1 MPDIDD
7 WRVGICEGD
16 PQASD
21 SLANPSPPNST
32 KPLQPDMADES
43 QPFTSI
49 SESRSGSSP
58 GSSVSGPRSG
68 SSTESFDDLNYPG
81 QILRPQGI
89 NVENTKVHEE
99 VFPATASSHIA
110 TVVRAADAFLSLP
123 IRISFADIL
132 KAFQSTPGGP
142 LSIVT
147 PAQKFVEESRR
158 IVGPGR
164 IVTSDS
170 KKIIFGGLS
179 GKGLSMAPW

>member
-32 KPLQPDMADES
+32 KPLQPDMA
-43 QPFTSI
+43 
-49 SESRSGSSP
+49 P